1 MKIILFITLIAIVLL
16 IFYLFKNTNKSLLLT
31 IILSGLI
38 IYIIL
43 NPKNS
48 INFTI
53 EGTKLFF
60 YSVFPSLFP
69 FLVIVNLIFTFGGVE
84 IYSRL
89 LGKLI
94 CKPLRLPSQ
103 CSIVLLASTFCGYPL
118 GARYASQLY
127 ESKIIDKATFER
139 LLNIATN
146 GSPLFIIG
154 TVGTAMLN
162 SPTIGYILLISNML
176 SCIIMGLI
184 IPNKTNPK
192 IKRLSVSKE
201 ENFQSTLNVNL
212 GMAIKNSLEDAVKT
226 CLSIG
231 SFVIIFS
238 VLINI
243 IKSSNAYITASS
255 SLCNFLNLNVSIF
268 DGVFLGLLEITNGC
282 NIISTSTLG
291 HTIKVLICSFLI
303 GFSGLS
309 ITSQV
314 YSFIYKY
321 NVSIKKYLSLKFLQ
335 GIICSGITFLIFK
348 FPFSQW
354 TEDVFTNTV
363 HSTYPRV
370 NLLIIIIVLLT
381 LPVIISNVMKR
392 FNCKVH

>member
-89 LGKLI
+89 FGKLI

-127 ESKIIDKATFER
+127 
-139 LLNIATN
+139 
-146 GSPLFIIG
+146 
-154 TVGTAMLN
+154 
-162 SPTIGYILLISNML
+162 
-176 SCIIMGLI
+176 
-184 IPNKTNPK
+184 
-192 IKRLSVSKE
+192 
-201 ENFQSTLNVNL
+201 
-212 GMAIKNSLEDAVKT
+212 
-226 CLSIG
+226 
-231 SFVIIFS
+231 
-238 VLINI
+238 
-243 IKSSNAYITASS
+243 
-255 SLCNFLNLNVSIF
+255 
-268 DGVFLGLLEITNGC
+268 
-282 NIISTSTLG
+282 
-291 HTIKVLICSFLI
+291 
-303 GFSGLS
+303 
-309 ITSQV
+309 
-314 YSFIYKY
+314 
-321 NVSIKKYLSLKFLQ
+321 
-335 GIICSGITFLIFK
+335 
-348 FPFSQW
+348 
-354 TEDVFTNTV
+354 
-363 HSTYPRV
+363 
-370 NLLIIIIVLLT
+370 
-381 LPVIISNVMKR
+381 
-392 FNCKVH
+392 